1 MFFRISA
8 PSDSYL
14 FLSLASYPELSLYSD
29 GDAPA
34 QQGGDDVLLAFPQTL
49 CCVFLFQ
56 VVRAYSGV
64 LDEGVNTTQIPP
76 RHGRRSRP
84 TEVVEMD
91 HSLSLLVLLDGVFIK
106 HSLVFDEMHRALG
119 K

>member
-1 MFFRISA
+1 MEEI
-8 PSDSYL
+8 
-14 FLSLASYPELSLYSD
+14 D

-56 VVRAYSGV
+56 VVRAYSRA
-64 LDEGVNTTQIPP
+64 LDEGVKTTQIPP
-76 RHGRRSRP
+76 CHGDGVDLQRSLKR
-84 TEVVEMD
+84 TA
-91 HSLSLLVLLDGVFIK
+91 LSLLVLLDGVFIK